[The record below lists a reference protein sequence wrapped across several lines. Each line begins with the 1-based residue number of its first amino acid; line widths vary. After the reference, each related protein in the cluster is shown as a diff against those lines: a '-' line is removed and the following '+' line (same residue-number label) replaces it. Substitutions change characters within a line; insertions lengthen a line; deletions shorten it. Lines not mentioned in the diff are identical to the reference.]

1 MKPQR
6 KLYKTVILDR
16 DFLLYD
22 INFESWKIAKCK
34 IEAKPLQAE
43 ISTDE
48 EADMFIQRSID
59 TAIGNIKNELLWCI
73 NNRSIFSSVQTDRLD
88 QDFENP
94 AEGVHY
100 PADVDFPTDE
110 AVYDETDGGL
120 ISDTTDTTAI
130 ELHEDHEPEA
140 RFPRYFT
147 IEFVFPDY
155 WRGSLESLKVA
166 IHNYVTRFVLSEW
179 FALTKPDESE
189 RYLALAASYMKK
201 AVECARQE
209 DVKNVIFRL

>member
-6 KLYKTVILDR
+6 NQYKTVILDR

-34 IEAKPLQAE
+34 VEAKPLQAE

-48 EADMFIQRSID
+48 EADLFIERSID

-73 NNRSIFSSVQTDRLD
+73 NNRSIRSAVQTDRIE

-110 AVYDETDGGL
+110 AVYDGSGL
-120 ISDTTDTTAI
+120 VSDTTDTTAI
-130 ELHEDHEPEA
+130 ELHEEHEPEA
-140 RFPRYFT
+140 RFPRYYT
-147 IEFVFPDY
+147 IEFVFPEY

-166 IHNYVTRFVLSEW
+166 LHNYVTRFVLSEW

-189 RYLALAASYMKK
+189 RYLNMSAVFMKK
-201 AVECARQE
+201 AIECARQE